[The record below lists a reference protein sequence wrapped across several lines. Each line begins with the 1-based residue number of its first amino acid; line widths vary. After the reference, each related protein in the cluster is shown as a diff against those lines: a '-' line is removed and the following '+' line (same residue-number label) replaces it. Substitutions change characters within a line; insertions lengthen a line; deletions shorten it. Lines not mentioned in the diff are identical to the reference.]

1 MPYTALTANGRLA
14 YPFCVSLE
22 SEYNGEGW
30 TDPRRAKGWRA
41 MLGNVIWV
49 IAVIG
54 FWAVVFGIVTLL
66 VSIVARERDSEQL
79 VCELPENYWQV
90 NLAGT

>member
-1 MPYTALTANGRLA
+1 
-14 YPFCVSLE
+14 
-22 SEYNGEGW
+22 
-30 TDPRRAKGWRA
+30 